1 MSKCSFTSSGQV
13 ISLTSMLRWQKCDK
27 WSFPYQAPAR
37 QIISLSLSLL
47 GGWVCKVIFVSN
59 PTLGYFRLN
68 WGWVWVLT
76 KISSKKIVVPKVK
89 VSKFGQNL
97 VSNSWDIRG
106 QMSQGQMLPG
116 QMSLWQLASVKDG
129 PGNLLL
135 KFDHNQVSN
144 SWYNPDMDKCY
155 MDKCCLDKCHFDT
168 LNLFKMIP
176 GTYV

>member
-1 MSKCSFTSSGQV
+1 MFVYQLRAGHFTYINAPV
-13 ISLTSMLRWQKCDK
+13 AKMWQM
-27 WSFPYQAPAR
+27 
-37 QIISLSLSLL
+37 IISLSGSGQADHFSIIEFTGWV